1 MAVFISRLA
10 LLIGID
16 FFEFFIHS
24 YASFLFNLLLGSFL
38 VLLSH
43 MHNSSS
49 FRSIALVTVQT
60 FEIFGNLIRCPTRLA
75 SFTRIFVDLI
85 PLTHTIVIG
94 TL

>member
-10 LLIGID
+10 LLIRID
-16 FFEFFIHS
+16 LFEFFMHS

-49 FRSIALVTVQT
+49 FGAVALVTVQT
-60 FEIFGNLIRCPTRLA
+60 FEIFGDLISCPTRLA
-75 SFTRIFVDLI
+75 SFTRVFIDLI
-85 PLTHTIVIG
+85 PLANTVVVSTF
-94 TL
+94 